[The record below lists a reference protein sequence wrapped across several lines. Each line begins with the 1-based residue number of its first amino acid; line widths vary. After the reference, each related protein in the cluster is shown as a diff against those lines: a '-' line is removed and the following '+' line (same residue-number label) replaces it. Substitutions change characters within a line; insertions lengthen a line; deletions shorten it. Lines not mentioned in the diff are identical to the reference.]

1 LTETALPTAAR
12 TTPSSRLAVFAFPGL
27 FAGLLIASLSIFY
40 LSGLSSVPFHPDE
53 ATYLFMSADFERM
66 LTDPA
71 SLSWDPARSGDSRQN
86 YRLLD
91 APLTRLMPGLG
102 RSLAGLPPLPADW
115 NWSLSWDQNA
125 RNGALPGPGL
135 LLAARLTLAAL
146 FPLSL
151 GCLYWAVRPLSGR
164 AGALLAVFLLGTHA
178 IVLLHTRRVMGEAG
192 MLLGIT
198 AFLAAL
204 PLGHRRPWLVGLTL
218 ALAFNA
224 KHSSLALLPAG
235 LAAVAWLPAQA
246 PGNTRRA
253 LLNAGRLLA
262 VFGLVTLALNPVL
275 WKHPVEAGRTALAA
289 RQALL
294 ERQAADVQR
303 LSPAQLLETP
313 GERSLAL
320 LAHLYL
326 APPMFSETG
335 NYLAET
341 VQDEDAYLASPLNV
355 LWRGKLW
362 AAFML
367 AATLLGLAWAVQ
379 TAWRDPSR
387 RRPILLVLM
396 ACGFQ
401 AAALVATVPLPW
413 QRYSLPLVPFA
424 CILAASGIVWVLSWF
439 LQNK

>member
-1 LTETALPTAAR
+1 
-12 TTPSSRLAVFAFPGL
+12 
-27 FAGLLIASLSIFY
+27 
-40 LSGLSSVPFHPDE
+40 
-53 ATYLFMSADFERM
+53 
-66 LTDPA
+66 
-71 SLSWDPARSGDSRQN
+71 
-86 YRLLD
+86 
-91 APLTRLMPGLG
+91 
-102 RSLAGLPPLPADW
+102 
-115 NWSLSWDQNA
+115 
-125 RNGALPGPGL
+125 
-135 LLAARLTLAAL
+135 
-146 FPLSL
+146 
-151 GCLYWAVRPLSGR
+151 
-164 AGALLAVFLLGTHA
+164 
-178 IVLLHTRRVMGEAG
+178 
-192 MLLGIT
+192 
-198 AFLAAL
+198 
-204 PLGHRRPWLVGLTL
+204 
-218 ALAFNA
+218 
-224 KHSSLALLPAG
+224 
-235 LAAVAWLPAQA
+235 
-246 PGNTRRA
+246 
-253 LLNAGRLLA
+253 LLA

-424 CILAASGIVWVLSWF
+424 CILGASGIVWVLSWF